1 MVGFGIIAVI
11 VASGGDSDSAGG
23 GGYDEVAWCQA
34 AGAVSARSGVLAP
47 GFGGDPNSELIN
59 LSRSMED
66 AQLVAPED
74 LRPELARVLDWAINI
89 DTGLASGSDLGTAIA
104 DALGVTDS
112 VRLSAAVDAINES
125 VVACG
130 HSPIPAA
137 G

>member
-23 GGYDEVAWCQA
+23 GYDEVAWCQA
-34 AGAVSARSGVLAP
+34 AGAVSARSGVLDP

-59 LSRSMED
+59 LNRSMED
-66 AQLVAPED
+66 ALLVAPED

-89 DTGLASGSDLGTAIA
+89 DTGLASGSDLAVAIA

-112 VRLSAAVDAINES
+112 VRLDAAVDAINES